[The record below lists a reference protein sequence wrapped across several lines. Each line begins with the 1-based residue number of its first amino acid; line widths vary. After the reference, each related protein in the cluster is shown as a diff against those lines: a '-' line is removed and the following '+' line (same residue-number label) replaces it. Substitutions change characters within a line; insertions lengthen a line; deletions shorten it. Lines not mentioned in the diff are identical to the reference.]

1 MPSFDVYRLTTSL
14 PEPVLDAVAARL
26 EARGGNPEFLRM
38 LHAYVEAMD
47 IDGAATVLDLG
58 CGTGVAARVIAARPA
73 FRGEV
78 IGIDQSDRLV
88 EMATALAAA
97 EGLAA
102 RTRFLVGDSRSLDLP
117 DGGFDAVVAHTLVSH
132 VEDPLPVLAEM
143 RRVVRPG
150 GMVGVF
156 DGDYASITF
165 DQADANRGARDDE
178 AIQRAIV
185 TSPRVM
191 RQMPRLLRQAGLTL
205 VRAFPFVVADIGVAD
220 FWLSSIE
227 SFRRILPQSGG
238 MDADAANAWADA
250 RLRDADD
257 RVFFGACNYY
267 AYVARRD

>member
-14 PEPVLDAVAARL
+14 TEPVLDAVAARL
-26 EARGGNPEFLRM
+26 EARGQNPEFQRM

-73 FRGEV
+73 FRGAV
-78 IGIDQSDRLV
+78 TGIDQSDRLV
-88 EMATALAAA
+88 EMATQLAAA
-97 EGLAA
+97 EGLGE
-102 RTRFLVGDSRSLDLP
+102 RTRFVVGDSRSLDLP

-132 VEDPLPVLAEM
+132 VEEPLPVLAEM

-238 MDADAANAWADA
+238 MDAAAANAWADA